1 MPKKTVSDVD
11 SKDKIFLVRVDFHV
25 LQDNLGDSADD
36 RRMRMALPTIAS
48 IIDLPPMKDA
58 SCLNEILIN
67 SLFSNGWRTVS

>member
-48 IIDLPPMKDA
+48 IIDLPP
-58 SCLNEILIN
+58 
-67 SLFSNGWRTVS
+67 